1 MHKKNVIKTIK
12 KIFTSEVEEENMNFV
27 DVKIEDG
34 RIVRVSDMKE
44 GVEIKEV
51 TEDGLIDV
59 EDGTYTSVDG
69 LVITVKEGLIDS
81 ITEKEVEEIEDE
93 VEELEDEDEEMGKD
107 KKQNLAN
114 VMRTDGVAIYYEG
127 TELVEGTPLFLDEEM
142 TEAAPDGHHL
152 LEGNIIVMI
161 TDGKL
166 VSIEEVEEEEELG
179 NKEKEMEEVFKSI
192 NSMKEELEKLKEE
205 NNELKSK
212 FKKFLGEP
220 SEEPISEK
228 ISFNKINR
236 DEKLKFF
243 SKK

>member
-1 MHKKNVIKTIK
+1 MDKKKVIDNIK
-12 KIFTSEVEEENMNFV
+12 KFFTSEVEEENMNFV

-59 EDGTYTSVDG
+59 EDGEYVSVDG
-69 LVITVKEGLIDS
+69 LVITVKNGLIES
-81 ITEKEVEEIEDE
+81 ITEKEMEDTEEVVEEE
-93 VEELEDEDEEMGKD
+93 VEVVVEMS
-107 KKQNLAN
+107 N
-114 VMRTDGVAIYYEG
+114 VMRTDGVAIYYDG

-142 TEAAPDGHHL
+142 TEPAPDGPHD
-152 LEGNIIVMI
+152 LEGGTSIVI
-161 TDGKL
+161 EDGKL
-166 VSIEEVEEEEELG
+166 VSIEEVVEEEELG
-179 NKEKEMEEVFKSI
+179 YKEKEMEEVFNSI

-212 FKKFLGEP
+212 FNKFLGEP
-220 SEEPISEK
+220 SEEPIKEK

>member
-1 MHKKNVIKTIK
+1 MDKKMVIKTIK

-34 RIVRVSDMKE
+34 KIVRVSDMKE

-59 EDGTYTSVDG
+59 EDGEYVSVDG

-81 ITEKEVEEIEDE
+81 ITEKEVEDEVEEIEDE
-93 VEELEDEDEEMGKD
+93 VVVEM
-107 KKQNLAN
+107 AN
-114 VMRTDGVAIYYEG
+114 VMRTDGVAIYYDG

-142 TEAAPDGHHL
+142 SEPAPDGSHD
-152 LEGNIIVMI
+152 LEGGMLIVI
-161 TDGKL
+161 EDGKL
-166 VSIEEVEEEEELG
+166 VSIEEVEVEEEELG
-179 NKEKEMEEVFKSI
+179 YKEKEMEEVFNSI

-212 FKKFLGEP
+212 FKKFLGEA
-220 SEEPISEK
+220 SEEPIKEK